1 MTQRVLKMGM
11 VGGGRGAFIGAVHR
25 TAANLDN
32 GVRFTAGALSSTSEK
47 AIASGK
53 DLGLEDRRNYST
65 WAQMLEGE
73 QKLPPGERIDFV
85 SIVTPNNAH
94 FPVAKAF
101 AQAGFN
107 VVCDKPMVVSS
118 EQARELIATV
128 EKAGVV
134 FGVTYNYSG
143 YPMVKQA
150 RSMIAGGAIGVVRKV
165 VVEYNQG
172 WLASALE
179 QSGQKQ
185 ADWRTDPA
193 RSGLGGAIG
202 VVRKVVVEYNQ
213 GWLAS
218 ALEQSGQ
225 KQADWRTDP
234 ARSGLGGAIGD
245 IGSHAEQLASYTTG
259 LELDAIC
266 ADLTTFVPGRKL
278 DDDANVLLRFKPKGG
293 TQAKGVLMASQ
304 VEVGHENDLRLRV
317 FGTTGSLDWRQEDP
331 NALVH
336 RLDGQP
342 ERVLRRGNGY
352 LCDAAKANTRLP
364 AGHPEAF
371 FEAFANVY
379 NAVGQAIRAGGA
391 MAPPKEAAR
400 LGDTHEARAVRL
412 SRGFDFPTVVDG
424 ARGVH
429 FIEKC
434 VASSASGEKWTPASF
449 DL

>member
-202 VVRKVVVEYNQ
+202 
-213 GWLAS
+213 
-218 ALEQSGQ
+218 
-225 KQADWRTDP
+225 
-234 ARSGLGGAIGD
+234 D

-371 FEAFANVY
+371 FEAFANLV
-379 NAVGQAIRAGGA
+379 QRGGA
-391 MAPPKEAAR
+391 GDPRGRGDGTVQGGRKARRYSRGSRGTAFAR
-400 LGDTHEARAVRL
+400 L
-412 SRGFDFPTVVDG
+412 
-424 ARGVH
+424 
-429 FIEKC
+429 
-434 VASSASGEKWTPASF
+434 
-449 DL
+449 

>member
-53 DLGLEDRRNYST
+53 DLGLDDRRNYST

-150 RSMIAGGAIGVVRKV
+150 RSMIA
-165 VVEYNQG
+165 
-172 WLASALE
+172 
-179 QSGQKQ
+179 
-185 ADWRTDPA
+185 
-193 RSGLGGAIG
+193 GGAIG

-391 MAPPKEAAR
+391 MAPSKEAAR

>member
-53 DLGLEDRRNYST
+53 DLGLDDRRNYST

-73 QKLPPGERIDFV
+73 LKLPPGERIDFV

-101 AQAGFN
+101 AEAGFN

-134 FGVTYNYSG
+134 LGVTYNYSG

-150 RSMIAGGAIGVVRKV
+150 RSMIAGG
-165 VVEYNQG
+165 E
-172 WLASALE
+172 
-179 QSGQKQ
+179 
-185 ADWRTDPA
+185 
-193 RSGLGGAIG
+193 IG

-266 ADLTTFVPGRKL
+266 ADLTTFVPGRKI

-304 VEVGHENDLRLRV
+304 VEVGRENDLRLRV
-317 FGTTGSLDWRQEDP
+317 FGTMGSLDWRQEEP

>member
-53 DLGLEDRRNYST
+53 DLGLDDRRNYST

-202 VVRKVVVEYNQ
+202 
-213 GWLAS
+213 
-218 ALEQSGQ
+218 
-225 KQADWRTDP
+225 
-234 ARSGLGGAIGD
+234 D

-266 ADLTTFVPGRKL
+266 ADLTTFVPGRKI

-304 VEVGHENDLRLRV
+304 VEVGRENDLRLRV

>member
-1 MTQRVLKMGM
+1 MIQRILKMGM

-32 GVRFTAGALSSTSEK
+32 GVRFTAGALSSTPEK

-53 DLGLEDRRNYST
+53 DLGLDDRRNYPT
-65 WAQMLEGE
+65 WAEMLEGE
-73 QKLPPGERIDFV
+73 KKLPPGERIDFV
-85 SIVTPNNAH
+85 SIVTPNHAH

-101 AQAGFN
+101 AEAGFN

-118 EQARELIATV
+118 EQARDLIATV

-150 RSMIAGGAIGVVRKV
+150 RHMIARGEIGVVRKV
-165 VVEYNQG
+165 VVEYDQG

-179 QSGQKQ
+179 QS
-185 ADWRTDPA
+185 
-193 RSGLGGAIG
+193 
-202 VVRKVVVEYNQ
+202 E
-213 GWLAS
+213 
-218 ALEQSGQ
+218 Q

-245 IGSHAEQLASYTTG
+245 IGSHAEQLVSYTTG
-259 LELDAIC
+259 LELDTIC

-317 FGTTGSLDWRQEDP
+317 FGTTGSLDWRQEEP

-336 RLDGQP
+336 RPEGQA

-391 MAPPKEAAR
+391 MAPPKEAVG
-400 LGDTHEARAVRL
+400 LGDNHGARATRL

-429 FIEKC
+429 FIETC
-434 VASSASGEKWTPASF
+434 VQSSASGQKWTPAGF

>member
-202 VVRKVVVEYNQ
+202 
-213 GWLAS
+213 
-218 ALEQSGQ
+218 
-225 KQADWRTDP
+225 
-234 ARSGLGGAIGD
+234 D

-266 ADLTTFVPGRKL
+266 ADLTTFVPGRKI

-317 FGTTGSLDWRQEDP
+317 FGTMGSLDWRQEDP

-391 MAPPKEAAR
+391 MAPSKEAAR

>member
-202 VVRKVVVEYNQ
+202 
-213 GWLAS
+213 
-218 ALEQSGQ
+218 
-225 KQADWRTDP
+225 
-234 ARSGLGGAIGD
+234 D

-304 VEVGHENDLRLRV
+304 VEVGRENDLRLRV

-391 MAPPKEAAR
+391 MAPSKEAAR

>member
-53 DLGLEDRRNYST
+53 DLGLDDRRNYST

-73 QKLPPGERIDFV
+73 LKLPPGERIDFV

-101 AQAGFN
+101 AEAGFN

-134 FGVTYNYSG
+134 LGVTYNYSG

-150 RSMIAGGAIGVVRKV
+150 RSMIAGG
-165 VVEYNQG
+165 E
-172 WLASALE
+172 
-179 QSGQKQ
+179 
-185 ADWRTDPA
+185 
-193 RSGLGGAIG
+193 IG

-266 ADLTTFVPGRKL
+266 ADLTTFVPGRKI

-304 VEVGHENDLRLRV
+304 VEVGRENDLRLRV